1 MKITAINNYQ
11 TSPNFMGE
19 KKNKLKNAAGA
30 AAIAMAV
37 AVPVEKV
44 DAQVFYYPPVNPYT
58 VVVPSP
64 VINSVPDCFVVGD
77 MSNFNINKSMGQ
89 VFQEL
94 DKNQNGEISAKEVV
108 IAQRNNWNLNNIYPY
123 NKYQMNNDAAEFRTI
138 SNLYDDE
145 NSNPE
150 TMNYGEYRAAMNDY
164 MKAKNV
170 NAFINLMRLFA
181 LPGAVCPP
189 PHIHVHPIPTPPP
202 RHHHHHHRHW

>member
-37 AVPVEKV
+37 AVPVEKA

-123 NKYQMNNDAAEFRTI
+123 NKYQMNSDAAEFRAI